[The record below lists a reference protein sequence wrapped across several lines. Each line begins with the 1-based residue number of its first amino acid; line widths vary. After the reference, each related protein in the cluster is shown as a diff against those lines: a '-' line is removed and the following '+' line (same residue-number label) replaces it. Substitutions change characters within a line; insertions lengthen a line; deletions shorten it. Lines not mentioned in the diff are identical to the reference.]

1 MARRVSIPS
10 IDGLLKTPNRKAA
23 ALLDNMMSE
32 AEASTRDDEFEVID
46 TGGPALLPTT
56 SSNPT
61 RPRTLKAGYDYET
74 QVLVV
79 VFRDGTWWEYRN
91 VPVSIWDGFKM
102 ADSKGRY
109 LKESGLDTWDS
120 MGPANVDNMPKHR
133 REALNDLQE
142 FTEYMYGA
150 KTRKV

>member
-1 MARRVSIPS
+1 MAKRTSIPGVK
-10 IDGLLKTPNRKAA
+10 DLFDVPDRKAA
-23 ALLDNMMSE
+23 ALLDNMLSE
-32 AEASTRDDEFEVID
+32 AEVSARDESFEVVD
-46 TGGPALLPTT
+46 TGGPAMLPTT

-61 RPRTLKAGYDYET
+61 RPRTLKAGYDYEHQT
-74 QVLVV
+74 LVV

-91 VPVSIWDGFKM
+91 VPVTLWEGFKS
-102 ADSKGRY
+102 AESKGRY
-109 LKESGLDTWDS
+109 LRESGLDQWDS

-150 KTRKV
+150 KPKRK

>member
-1 MARRVSIPS
+1 MAKRISIPS
-10 IDGLLKTPNRKAA
+10 VDSLLSKPDRRAS

-32 AEASTRDDEFEVID
+32 AEASTSDESFEVVD

-61 RPRTLKAGYDYET
+61 RPRTLKAGYDYESQT
-74 QVLVV
+74 LVV

-91 VPVSIWDGFKM
+91 VPTAMWDGFK
-102 ADSKGRY
+102 AAESKGRY
-109 LKESGLDTWDS
+109 LRDSGLDQWDS
-120 MGPANVDNMPKHR
+120 MGPANIDNMPKHR
-133 REALNDLQE
+133 REALNDLKE

-150 KTRKV
+150 KSKRD